1 MRQTDQAEVVTSHW
15 QSTNEL
21 TESVVMKFIQR
32 IVIFAQVTQ
41 ATSDTESK
49 TLSLDRGVTKSSV

>member
-1 MRQTDQAEVVTSHW
+1 MRQTDRAELVTSHR
-15 QSTNEL
+15 QSINEL
-21 TESVVMKFIQR
+21 TESVAMKFIQR

-49 TLSLDRGVTKSSV
+49 TLSLDRGATKNLV

>member
-1 MRQTDQAEVVTSHW
+1 
-15 QSTNEL
+15 
-21 TESVVMKFIQR
+21 MKFIQR

-49 TLSLDRGVTKSSV
+49 TLSLDRGVTKDSVLNCTFLLYKILFST